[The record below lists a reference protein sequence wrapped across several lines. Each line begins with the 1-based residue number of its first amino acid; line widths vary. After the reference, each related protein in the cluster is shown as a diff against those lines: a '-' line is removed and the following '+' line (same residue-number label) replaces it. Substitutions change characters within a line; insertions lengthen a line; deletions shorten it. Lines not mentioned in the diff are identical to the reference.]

1 MFERILIANRG
12 EIAVRII
19 RTCKELGIET
29 LAVYSTADVD
39 SLHVQLADQA
49 ICIGNPS
56 PGESYLMM
64 DRILSA
70 AEVGDV
76 EAIHPGYGFL
86 AENQQFAEACERC
99 NIRFIGPTPD
109 HMRLMGDKSE
119 ARATAVKA
127 GVPVVPGSEG
137 EITDEKEALRVA
149 REIEYPVIIK
159 ASAGGGGRGMR
170 VAHNDASLLLAFRT
184 ARREAEQSFG
194 NAGVYIEKYLENPRH
209 IEFQI
214 LGDMH
219 GGAVHLGERDCSIQR
234 RHQKLIE
241 EAPSPALSPEL
252 RKRMGRAALKLVQE
266 VGYVSAGTIEFLLDA
281 SNRFYFIEMNTR
293 IQVEHPVTEAI
304 TGVDLIREQIRIA
317 QGQKLGFDQ
326 RAVQIR
332 GHAIECRVNAEDP
345 QNKFM
350 PRPGRIDF
358 WAPPGG
364 RGVRIDSH
372 CYNGYKVPPNYDSLI
387 AKLICFGD
395 DRTEAVRT
403 TLRALDEFFV
413 EGIPTT
419 IPFARAVMC
428 DPNFMKGNYDT
439 GFVETLLRGQLDP
452 VVREEKRG

>member
-56 PGESYLMM
+56 PAESYLMM

-137 EITDEKEALRVA
+137 EITDEKEALRIA

-281 SNRFYFIEMNTR
+281 SNQFYFIEMNTR
-293 IQVEHPVTEAI
+293 IQVEHPVTEMI

-395 DRTEAVRT
+395 DRAEAVRT

-413 EGIPTT
+413 EGIPTAT
-419 IPFARAVMC
+419 TTPGLWKLYCV
-428 DPNFMKGNYDT
+428 GNW
-439 GFVETLLRGQLDP
+439 TLLCGRRSADDD
-452 VVREEKRG
+452 R